1 MNQEIASIILTQQQ
15 IESLC
20 AIFGETDPTKG
31 FTKDEL
37 KALLRQCG
45 IPEVDDGF
53 RSNGLTY
60 QTGLNKRN
68 WLTNCLISEI
78 KKSGNCECVFRFI
91 ETALNP
97 TAYTQ
102 ERKRRK
108 YHYLLEETNKTLM
121 TMGLRIAA
129 NGKLEKIVKAETLDE
144 VDRRCSALQ
153 QKLYQRAIHE
163 EVKKYCIKD
172 YLRKDY
178 FDAVFEASKGLAE
191 RVREMS
197 GLKTDGSALFQTA
210 FGGDS
215 PYLFLNGLSNQSE
228 KNEQNGLRELLDAIF
243 HLVRNPRA
251 HTPKI
256 HWEEDETLALDILT
270 MISLAHKY
278 LDQCNKMPGK

>member
-1 MNQEIASIILTQQQ
+1 MNQEIASIVLTQQQ

-20 AIFGETDPTKG
+20 AVFGEKDPNKG

-68 WLTNCLISEI
+68 WLTNCLITEI

-91 ETALNP
+91 ETAFNP

-102 ERKRRK
+102 LSKREK
-108 YHYLLEETNKTLM
+108 YQYLLEEINKELITL
-121 TMGLRIAA
+121 GLHIAA
-129 NGKLEKIVKAETLDE
+129 TGVLEKVIKAQTLNE
-144 VDRRCSALQ
+144 VDRRCTELQ
-153 QKLYQRAIHE
+153 NKLYHRAIHE

-215 PYLFLNGLSNQSE
+215 PYLFLNGLSSQSE
-228 KNEQNGLRELLDAIF
+228 KNEQNGLRELLNAVF
-243 HLVRNPRA
+243 HMVRNPRA

-256 HWEEDETLALDILT
+256 NWEEDETLTLDILT

-278 LDQCNKMPGK
+278 LDQCNIMPGK

>member
-1 MNQEIASIILTQQQ
+1 MNPEIASIVLNQQQ

-20 AIFGETDPTKG
+20 AILGETDQTKG

-37 KALLRQCG
+37 KAILRQCG

-60 QTGLNKRN
+60 QTGLNKKK
-68 WLTNCLISEI
+68 WLTNCFITEI
-78 KKSGNCECVFRFI
+78 NRSKNCECFFRFI

-102 ERKRRK
+102 ERKREK
-108 YHYLLEETNKTLM
+108 YHYLLEEINKTLM
-121 TMGLRIAA
+121 TMSLHVAT

-191 RVREMS
+191 RVRELS

-228 KNEQNGLRELLDAIF
+228 RNEQNGLRELLDAVF
-243 HLVRNPRA
+243 HMVRNPRA

-256 HWEEDETLALDILT
+256 NWEEDETLALDILT